1 MNIEVKEQFLLWLL
15 TFYFLVFPLI
25 IKFISPKE
33 IKI

>member
-1 MNIEVKEQFLLWLL
+1 MNIEVKEQFLLWHL
-15 TFYFLVFPLI
+15 TFYFLVSPLI